1 MPFKDRYDRFLI
13 FMTEFYKR
21 GPPYAYDWLAKGLAL
36 FPGIRWNRPT
46 TLVDGSYLTE
56 DGRVVSNRQ
65 AASWARME
73 SAKRRMGLS
82 QGLVDLI

>member
-1 MPFKDRYDRFLI
+1 MTVSNIRNKD
-13 FMTEFYKR
+13 
-21 GPPYAYDWLAKGLAL
+21 
-36 FPGIRWNRPT
+36 
-46 TLVDGSYLTE
+46 SYLTE

-82 QGLVDLI
+82 QGLMDLV